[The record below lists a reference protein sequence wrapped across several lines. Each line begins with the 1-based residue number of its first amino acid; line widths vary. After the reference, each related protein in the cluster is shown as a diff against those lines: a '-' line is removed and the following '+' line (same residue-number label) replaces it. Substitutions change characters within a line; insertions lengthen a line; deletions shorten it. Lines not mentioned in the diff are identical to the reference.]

1 MDVLTGNIGNVS
13 LKAIRLAIEDNARLQ
28 ALLRATVS
36 LGSEEY
42 AEFERH
48 IETRQRRSPVGL
60 SSGYVVD
67 AVSAF
72 FDYLTNLVEAI
83 VRRVVRFASATR
95 HKSGPENCEND
106 GIEECFV
113 TFVKWAVY
121 EDLAP

>member
-13 LKAIRLAIEDNARLQ
+13 LKAIRLAIEDNPRLQ
-28 ALLRATVS
+28 ALLCATVS

-42 AEFERH
+42 AELERY
-48 IETRQRRSPVGL
+48 IETRRSPVGL

-72 FDYLTNLVEAI
+72 LDDLTNLVEAI

-95 HKSGPENCEND
+95 HKSGPENCENG

>member
-95 HKSGPENCEND
+95 YKSGPENC

-121 EDLAP
+121 ENLAP

>member
-36 LGSEEY
+36 FGSEEY
-42 AEFERH
+42 AELERH

-83 VRRVVRFASATR
+83 VRRVVPFRER
-95 HKSGPENCEND
+95 N
-106 GIEECFV
+106 
-113 TFVKWAVY
+113 
-121 EDLAP
+121 APQIRT